1 MDIPKEVTAAL
12 SYERLFRSQIISDA
26 ADAEASLDRLIA
38 WHFCP
43 DRSKHGLFFLLM
55 FREGE
60 IFMSKKLTIAKKLL
74 KTYHPDLAMRGAFW
88 LKGLD
93 RLRVLRNKLAH
104 GRVELPHDPPPP
116 DEAEGISMW
125 MLKPSGESALE
136 FISRAT
142 VDRQVRHSRHL
153 MIAGVCLMRLVEDRA
168 LSNVD
173 EQRQAGLLGLID
185 YAGAQIAAD
194 Q

>member
-1 MDIPKEVTAAL
+1 
-12 SYERLFRSQIISDA
+12 
-26 ADAEASLDRLIA
+26 
-38 WHFCP
+38 
-43 DRSKHGLFFLLM
+43 
-55 FREGE
+55 
-60 IFMSKKLTIAKKLL
+60 
-74 KTYHPDLAMRGAFW
+74 
-88 LKGLD
+88 
-93 RLRVLRNKLAH
+93 
-104 GRVELPHDPPPP
+104 
-116 DEAEGISMW
+116 MW